1 MPNYLS
7 VDARSLINEMLAVDP
22 VKRITTPEITQ
33 HHFYTTAL
41 RTFNDA
47 SRPFHHNPSI
57 ISKYDAFVG
66 VTSDESVPRTGTDG
80 PGLRKDVVDELA
92 SRMEGVD
99 KEDIW
104 ECLRRTTMFKGT
116 PSRWHVR
123 YCATSTGPDETVSIT
138 ILRRY
143 LS

>member
-33 HHFYTTAL
+33 HPFYTTAL

-80 PGLRKDVVDELA
+80 PGLRKTSSTSLRQEW
-92 SRMEGVD
+92 
-99 KEDIW
+99 KEST
-104 ECLRRTTMFKGT
+104 RRTFGSVYGG
-116 PSRWHVR
+116 PRCSREHR
-123 YCATSTGPDETVSIT
+123 QGGMYATARQALGRTRP
-138 ILRRY
+138 
-143 LS
+143 